1 MMRALFHQFSYAT
14 RICASHEKKDQMK
27 KILSS
32 ALSLL
37 FVFSMAIAQNTNSST
52 TANNSN
58 AAAKPSRKP
67 IFRAN
72 KDQIKQAQKILKDR
86 GFYAGEE
93 TGKLDVDTRAGLK
106 KYQAAEGL
114 KVTGTLNKVT
124 LEKMGVALTDKQ
136 KAM

>member
-1 MMRALFHQFSYAT
+1 
-14 RICASHEKKDQMK
+14 MK
-27 KILSS
+27 KILS
-32 ALSLL
+32 LIVSLL
-37 FVFSMAIAQNTNSST
+37 FVFAVTVTAQNANSST
-52 TANNSN
+52 ITSN
-58 AAAKPSRKP
+58 TNTPAKPRKP

-86 GFYAGEE
+86 GFYAGEQ

-106 KYQAAEGL
+106 KYQAAESI

-124 LEKMGVALTDKQ
+124 LEKMGVVLTDKQ